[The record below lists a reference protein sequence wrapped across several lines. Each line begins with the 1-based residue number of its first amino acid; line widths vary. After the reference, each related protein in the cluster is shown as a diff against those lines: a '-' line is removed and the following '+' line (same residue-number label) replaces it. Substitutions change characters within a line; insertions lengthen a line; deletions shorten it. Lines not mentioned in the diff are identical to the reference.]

1 MPGLAAWLQ
10 IQVAALAL
18 SRGVVASPLVANS
31 LQRSLQR
38 QVDCHDSS
46 QRADPQSR
54 TLHGRFLHITDFH
67 PDELYKPH
75 TSTEDGIACHRGH
88 GMAGTF
94 GAEKTD
100 CDSPFALVDAT
111 LKWVEDNIKDTID
124 FVVWTGDTARHDSDE
139 EHPRTDKT
147 VLESNR
153 QVANK
158 MIKTFSSDNGKL
170 DIPIVPTFGNNDF
183 LPHNIMYAGPNR
195 WLTAYADIWGRF
207 IPEEQRHAF
216 EFGGWFHVD
225 VIPGKLTVFSLN
237 TMYFFDRNAAVDGCA
252 QPSEPGFKH
261 MEWLRVQLELM
272 RQTGVKAILIGHVPP
287 ARTESKKN
295 WDETCWQRYT
305 LWLQKYR
312 DVVVAS
318 LYGHMNIDHFLLGD
332 TKEIDLSLGA
342 SQVGLPAGRSTDKDS
357 EFSAQSKEDY
367 LQELRDSWADLPQ
380 SAIQVL
386 DDMAKT
392 ETRDKMRAEK
402 KHKKHHKKKKDKLDK
417 IGGRYAERYQLSL
430 VSPSVVP
437 NYFPT
442 LRVFE
447 YNVTGLED
455 ATLWEDKSHSL
466 HGASPTGVGIIH
478 DDNETHDHDDDTY
491 DDDDDDDND
500 DDDDDDEHISLELR
514 SIQPDKHR
522 KKKHKGKNGKHAPKD
537 PNLVIPADPPQDAL
551 PGPAYYPQQFTLTG
565 YTQYFANLTHIN
577 NDHAGAHAAE
587 DDADIRVGAGAGANS
602 SPDAQNDDN
611 NAGGSKWR
619 DGNHGG
625 KKPGHSPARPRKFE
639 FEVEYSTFADKPFQ
653 LDDLTVRNYLRL
665 AYHMGK
671 QRGHTVEES
680 TMNEDGGG
688 GVGVEGSDVDV
699 EKKKKHGKKKKKE
712 KKKKTRGKN
721 MAWLRWLSY
730 AFVRT
735 VSMEDLEDL

>member
-1 MPGLAAWLQ
+1 
-10 IQVAALAL
+10 
-18 SRGVVASPLVANS
+18 
-31 LQRSLQR
+31 
-38 QVDCHDSS
+38 
-46 QRADPQSR
+46 
-54 TLHGRFLHITDFH
+54 
-67 PDELYKPH
+67 
-75 TSTEDGIACHRGH
+75 
-88 GMAGTF
+88 MAGTF

-111 LKWVEDNIKDTID
+111 LKWVEDNVKDTID

-147 VLESNR
+147 VLDSNR
-153 QVANK
+153 EVANK

-170 DIPIVPTFGNNDF
+170 DIPIIPTFGNNDF

-332 TKEIDLSLGA
+332 TKEIDLDMGA
-342 SQVGLPAGRSTDKDS
+342 SQTDKDS
-357 EFSAQSKEDY
+357 DFSAQSKEDY
-367 LQELRDSWADLPQ
+367 LQELRDSWADLPH

-392 ETRDKMRAEK
+392 EKRDKMRAEK
-402 KHKKHHKKKKDKLDK
+402 KHKKHKKKKDKLDK
-417 IGGRYAERYQLSL
+417 IGGKYAERYQLSL

-447 YNVTGLED
+447 YNVTGLQG

-466 HGASPTGVGIIH
+466 HGASPTGVGVIH
-478 DDNETHDHDDDTY
+478 DDDETHDHNDDTY
-491 DDDDDDDND
+491 DDDDDDDE
-500 DDDDDDEHISLELR
+500 EHISLELR
-514 SIQPDKHR
+514 SIQTDKHR
-522 KKKHKGKNGKHAPKD
+522 KKKHKGKKGKHAPKD

-577 NDHAGAHAAE
+577 NDLA
-587 DDADIRVGAGAGANS
+587 GAGAGAHA
-602 SPDAQNDDN
+602 DADVGATQNDDN
-611 NAGGSKWR
+611 HAGDSKWR

-625 KKPGHSPARPRKFE
+625 KKPGHSPARPRRFE

-671 QRGHTVEES
+671 QRGHAAVGES
-680 TMNEDGGG
+680 MDGDEQGG
-688 GVGVEGSDVDV
+688 DGGVEGGEVDV
-699 EKKKKHGKKKKKE
+699 EKKKKKKHE
-712 KKKKTRGKN
+712 KHGKN

-735 VSMEDLEDL
+735 VSMEDLEEL

>member
-10 IQVAALAL
+10 IQVALAL
-18 SRGVVASPLVANS
+18 SRGVVASPLVADS
-31 LQRSLQR
+31 LQRSLQL
-38 QVDCHDSS
+38 
-46 QRADPQSR
+46 DPPSR
-54 TLHGRFLHITDFH
+54 KLHGRFLHITDFH
-67 PDELYKPH
+67 PDEFYKPH
-75 TSTEDGIACHRGH
+75 TSTEHGIACHRGH
-88 GMAGTF
+88 GMAGPF

-111 LKWVEDNIKDTID
+111 LKWVEDHVKDTID

-147 VLESNR
+147 VLDSNR
-153 QVANK
+153 QVVNK

-170 DIPIVPTFGNNDF
+170 DMPIIPTLGNNDF

-332 TKEIDLSLGA
+332 TKEIDLSMGA
-342 SQVGLPAGRSTDKDS
+342 SQARVSGRQTDKDS
-357 EFSAQSKEDY
+357 SFSAQSKQNY
-367 LQELRDSWADLPQ
+367 LQELRDSWAELPY
-380 SAIQVL
+380 SAIQLL
-386 DDMAKT
+386 DDMAET
-392 ETRDKMRAEK
+392 EKRDKVRAEK
-402 KHKKHHKKKKDKLDK
+402 KHKKHKKKDKLDK
-417 IGGRYAERYQLSL
+417 IGGRYAQRYQLSL
-430 VSPSVVP
+430 ISPSVVP

-447 YNVTGLED
+447 YNVTGLEG

-466 HGASPTGVGIIH
+466 HGASPTGLGLGLVH
-478 DDNETHDHDDDTY
+478 DDDETHDDSDDPY
-491 DDDDDDDND
+491 DDDH
-500 DDDDDDEHISLELR
+500 DEHTSLELR
-514 SIQPDKHR
+514 SIQTDKHS
-522 KKKHKGKNGKHAPKD
+522 KKKHKGKQGKHAPKD
-537 PNLVIPADPPQDAL
+537 PNLVIPADPPHDAL

-577 NDHAGAHAAE
+577 NDHAGA
-587 DDADIRVGAGAGANS
+587 DADA
-602 SPDAQNDDN
+602 DADADATTDVDAPND
-611 NAGGSKWR
+611 NARSSKWH
-619 DGNHGG
+619 DGHDGD
-625 KKPGHSPARPRKFE
+625 KQPGHEPARLRRFE

-653 LDDLTVRNYLRL
+653 LNDLTVRNYLRL

-671 QRGHTVEES
+671 QREHAVGASTDRGEEVGRDH
-680 TMNEDGGG
+680 EDGDGR
-688 GVGVEGSDVDV
+688 VEGDEVDV
-699 EKKKKHGKKKKKE
+699 EKKKKKKKKK
-712 KKKKTRGKN
+712 KKHKKHGKN

-735 VSMEDLEDL
+735 VSMDDLEEL

>member
-10 IQVAALAL
+10 IQVALAL
-18 SRGVVASPLVANS
+18 SRGVVASPLVADS
-31 LQRSLQR
+31 LQRSLQL
-38 QVDCHDSS
+38 QDDS

-54 TLHGRFLHITDFH
+54 KLHGRFLHITDFH

-111 LKWVEDNIKDTID
+111 LKWVEDNVKDTID

-147 VLESNR
+147 VLDSNR
-153 QVANK
+153 EVANK

-170 DIPIVPTFGNNDF
+170 DIPIIPTFGNNDF

-332 TKEIDLSLGA
+332 TKEIDLSMGA
-342 SQVGLPAGRSTDKDS
+342 SQAGVSGRPTDKDS
-357 EFSAQSKEDY
+357 DFSAQSKEDY
-367 LQELRDSWADLPQ
+367 LQELRDSWADLPH
-380 SAIQVL
+380 SAIQAL

-392 ETRDKMRAEK
+392 EKRDEMRAEK
-402 KHKKHHKKKKDKLDK
+402 KHKKHKKKDKLDK
-417 IGGRYAERYQLSL
+417 VGGKYAERYQLSL

-447 YNVTGLED
+447 YNVTGLEG

-466 HGASPTGVGIIH
+466 HGASPTGVGVIH
-478 DDNETHDHDDDTY
+478 NDDEKHDHNDDTY
-491 DDDDDDDND
+491 DDDDDDD
-500 DDDDDDEHISLELR
+500 DEHSSLELR
-514 SIQPDKHR
+514 SIQTDKHR
-522 KKKHKGKNGKHAPKD
+522 KKKHKGKKGKHAPKD

-577 NDHAGAHAAE
+577 NDHAGAHA
-587 DDADIRVGAGAGANS
+587 DADAGAGA
-602 SPDAQNDDN
+602 DTDAGAQNN
-611 NAGGSKWR
+611 NDVGGSKWR

-625 KKPGHSPARPRKFE
+625 KKPGHSPARPRRFE

-671 QRGHTVEES
+671 QRGNTVGESIKDGDEEGGGGGGFGFGF
-680 TMNEDGGG
+680 EDGGG
-688 GVGVEGSDVDV
+688 EVEGDEVDV
-699 EKKKKHGKKKKKE
+699 EKKKKKKKKEKHKKHGKHGKKKKK
-712 KKKKTRGKN
+712 THGKN

-735 VSMEDLEDL
+735 VSMEDLEEL

>member
-18 SRGVVASPLVANS
+18 SRGVVASPLVADS

-38 QVDCHDSS
+38 QDDS

-147 VLESNR
+147 VLDSNR
-153 QVANK
+153 EVANK

-342 SQVGLPAGRSTDKDS
+342 SQVGVSAGRSTDKDS
-357 EFSAQSKEDY
+357 DFSAQSKEDY

-386 DDMAKT
+386 DDMVKT
-392 ETRDKMRAEK
+392 ETRDKMRTEK
-402 KHKKHHKKKKDKLDK
+402 KHKKHHTKKKKKDKLDK

-442 LRVFE
+442 LRVYE

-466 HGASPTGVGIIH
+466 RGASPTTGVGIIH

-491 DDDDDDDND
+491 NDDD
-500 DDDDDDEHISLELR
+500 DDDDDDEHTSLELR
-514 SIQPDKHR
+514 SIQTDKHR
-522 KKKHKGKNGKHAPKD
+522 KKKHKGKKGKHAPKD

-577 NDHAGAHAAE
+577 NDHAGAHA
-587 DDADIRVGAGAGANS
+587 GP
-602 SPDAQNDDN
+602 SPDAQNDDNNNNNKN

-671 QRGHTVEES
+671 RRGYAVGES
-680 TMNEDGGG
+680 TMDGDEEGGGDGGFGLGFEDGGRGGGGG
-688 GVGVEGSDVDV
+688 GVEGGDVDV
-699 EKKKKHGKKKKKE
+699 EKKKKKKHGKKKKK
-712 KKKKTRGKN
+712 KHGKN